1 MRIHIKTAS
10 SNEII
15 NFNHLHLLTGVLHKW
30 FGKNDFHDKTS
41 LYSFS
46 HLSGGEATK
55 TGLVFKQGA
64 TFFISCWSS
73 EHAKLLVK
81 GIQKD
86 PSLFFGLQVEEVM
99 LQENPDLTD
108 KMGFALGSPI
118 FIQRRDENN
127 NKKFYY
133 YSDKEASEFL
143 KETLETKM
151 TIAGLPLDETLKISF
166 DLDYPK
172 KRTQKIDYK
181 RGNHITAIKAN
192 WCPVIIE
199 GKPESKQF
207 AWCVGLGNSTGIGFG
222 AIK

>member
-1 MRIHIKTAS
+1 MRICIKTTPS
-10 SNEII
+10 SEII
-15 NFNHLHLLTGVLHKW
+15 DFNHLHLLTGVLHKW

-46 HLSGGEATK
+46 HLAGGDATK
-55 TGLVFKQGA
+55 RGLTFKEGA

-73 EHAKLLVK
+73 KLVKLLVE
-81 GIQKD
+81 GIQNE
-86 PSLFFGLQVEEVM
+86 PSMFLGLQVEEIV
-99 LQENPDLTD
+99 LLENPDLTN
-108 KMGFALGSPI
+108 KMRFALGSPI

-133 YSDKEASEFL
+133 YNDKEASEFL

-151 TIAGLPLDETLKISF
+151 KIAGLPQDETLKISF
-166 DLDYPK
+166 DQGYFK
-172 KRTQKIDYK
+172 KKIQKIDYK
-181 RGNHITAIKAN
+181 RGNHFTTIKSN

-199 GKPESKQF
+199 GNPESKQF